1 MGKVMNE
8 EKTLSV
14 EEAGQR
20 YFGISRP
27 NAYAA
32 VKRGEIP
39 VIRIG
44 RLLKVPVAA
53 MERLMLEAGTKKVTA
68 E

>member
-1 MGKVMNE
+1 MSKKC
-8 EKTLSV
+8 EKTITV
-14 EEAGQR
+14 EEAGRR
-20 YFGISRP
+20 YFGISGP
-27 NAYAA
+27 TSYAA

-53 MERLMLEAGTKKVTA
+53 MEELMLQPGSKKAAA